1 MTTKIRTKNFYT
13 VDKENNNASEDLTLA
28 KRFLLGELPNSDI
41 PSLKEIN
48 NIVDNKGI
56 YIRAE
61 AEIQAENKKYLVRT
75 KTQVKRLINCLM
87 INGQITENQTI
98 IKKQKFDYIEIDE
111 NGKVRHLK
119 KLSINLASVLEVA

>member
-1 MTTKIRTKNFYT
+1 MTTKIKTKNFYT

>member
-1 MTTKIRTKNFYT
+1 MTTKIKTKNFYT

-61 AEIQAENKKYLVRT
+61 AEIQTENKKYLVRT